1 MKINKRLSFLAAT
14 LLICGLMTSGQ
25 AFGQSEEEIRR
36 MMSSV
41 NDELAFMG
49 ENVRLAVVEYV
60 TTGENEGQT
69 VYFDDRAKQM
79 GTHWVPGDPR
89 RGGYWDISW
98 LSDQVDGAAN
108 GLSLAETQVAVG
120 SALATWEGVKCS
132 TIPLIELPD
141 FGMDWG
147 YVQWLVGMGG
157 VEGWYADITQA
168 GWLPGEFFDET
179 LGPGASGEVLG
190 VTFTFGW
197 VNPAGEFTDIDGDG
211 KDDVAFRE
219 IYYNNAFTWGIGTSN
234 PIDVETIV
242 LHETGHGLSQGHF
255 GKLFRTKKNGKFHFA
270 PRSLMNTGYTGVQQH
285 ITGTDLAG
293 HCSIWAS
300 WPR

>member
-1 MKINKRLSFLAAT
+1 
-14 LLICGLMTSGQ
+14 MTPGQ
-25 AFGQSEEEIRR
+25 AFGQSEKEIRR
-36 MMSSV
+36 TMDSV
-41 NDELAFMG
+41 NDQLAFMG

-60 TTGENEGQT
+60 TTGKKEGQT

-89 RGGYWDISW
+89 RGGYLDISW

-108 GLSLAETQVAVG
+108 GLSLAETQAAVG
-120 SALATWEGVKCS
+120 NALATWEGVKCS
-132 TIPLIELPD
+132 TIPLAQLAD

-147 YVQWLVGMGG
+147 YVQWLAGMGG
-157 VEGWYADITQA
+157 LEGWYADITQA
-168 GWLPGEFFDET
+168 GWLPGVFFDLT
-179 LGPGASGEVLG
+179 LGPGASGGILG

-197 VNPAGEFTDIDGDG
+197 VDAAGEFTDIDGDG
-211 KDDVAFRE
+211 KHDVAFRE
-219 IYYNNAFTWGIGTSN
+219 IYYNNAFPWGIGTSN

-255 GKLFRTKKNGKFHFA
+255 GKLFKTDKNGKFHFA
-270 PRSLMNTGYTGVQQH
+270 PRSLMNAGYTGIQQH
-285 ITGTDLAG
+285 ITGTDMAG

-300 WPR
+300 WPW